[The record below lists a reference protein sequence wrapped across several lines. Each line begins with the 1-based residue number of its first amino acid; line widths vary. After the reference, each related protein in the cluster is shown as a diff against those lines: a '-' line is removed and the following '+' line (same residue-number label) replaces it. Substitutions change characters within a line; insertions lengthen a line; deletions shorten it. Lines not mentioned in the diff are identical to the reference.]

1 MRVPARWEH
10 QDEQM
15 PDALGYIF
23 DGLENALAESYTDDQ
38 WQFIAERLAEH
49 VQNGLK

>member
-1 MRVPARWEH
+1 
-10 QDEQM
+10 M

-23 DGLENALAESYTDDQ
+23 DGLENALAESYTNDQ
-38 WQFIAERLAEH
+38 WQFIAEPLAEH